1 MRRRC
6 SASWSTIPPNC
17 SAFRARI
24 IDSSNWANPITT
36 RSRVVLE
43 IAAELVADAE
53 QPYSQAKV
61 LLRKQGTS
69 DWPLVLFGSSTYEG
83 VDAVVNGEA
92 ALAMINPAA
101 ALTLAYRGTGPYA
114 SPQPVRTLAVIPS
127 ADQYVFAVKRSTG
140 LTAFEEIGARRVPL
154 RIATR
159 GQRDHCLHVMLDHI
173 AAAAG
178 FSLDDLRAWGG
189 ETRPNGPLPMPGDA
203 KFQALA
209 RGEIDAIFDEAVQEW
224 LPAAVE
230 ADMTILP
237 LAEATVRKLE
247 ALGYRR
253 AVIPRSL
260 YPMLPADVLTI
271 DFSGWSIFVH
281 ADAPDA
287 LVTQMCRAL
296 EARKHLIPWQGEGP
310 LPLERMMINAADTP
324 MDVPLHPAAERFW
337 RACGYQP
344 ARVG

>member
-1 MRRRC
+1 VD
-6 SASWSTIPPNC
+6 I
-17 SAFRARI
+17 
-24 IDSSNWANPITT
+24 SNWANPITT

-53 QPYSQAKV
+53 QPFTQAKV
-61 LLRKQGTS
+61 LLRKQGTP

-83 VDAVVNGEA
+83 VDAVVRGEA

-101 ALTLAYRGTGPYA
+101 SLTLAYRGTGPYT

-127 ADQYVFAVKRSTG
+127 ADQYVFAVKRATG
-140 LTAFEEIGARRVPL
+140 LAAFEEIGTRRVPL

-159 GQRDHCLHVMLDHI
+159 GQRDHCLHVMLEHI
-173 AAAAG
+173 VAAAG
-178 FSLDDLRAWGG
+178 FTLDDFCSWGG

-224 LPAAVE
+224 LPAAIE

-237 LAEATVRKLE
+237 LAEETVRRLE

-253 AVIPRSL
+253 AVIEKAL
-260 YPMLPADVLTI
+260 YPMLAADVLTI
-271 DFSGWSIFVH
+271 DFSGWAIFVH

-296 EARKHLIPWQGEGP
+296 DRRKHLIPWQGEGP
-310 LPLERMMINAADTP
+310 LPLERMMTNQADTP

-337 RACGYQP
+337 RACGYL
-344 ARVG
+344 

>member
-1 MRRRC
+1 MD
-6 SASWSTIPPNC
+6 I
-17 SAFRARI
+17 
-24 IDSSNWANPITT
+24 SNWANPITT

-61 LLRKQGTS
+61 LLRKQGTNE
-69 DWPLVLFGSSTYEG
+69 WPLVLFGSSTYEG

-101 ALTLAYRGTGPYA
+101 SLTLAYRGTGPYTTA
-114 SPQPVRTLAVIPS
+114 QPVRTLAVIPS
-127 ADQYVFAVKRSTG
+127 GDQYVFAVKRDLGIT
-140 LTAFEEIGARRVPL
+140 TFEEIGTKRIPL

-159 GQRDHCLHVMLDHI
+159 GQRDHCLHVMLEHI

-178 FSLDDLRAWGG
+178 FTLDQFRAWGG
-189 ETRPNGPLPMPGDA
+189 ETRPNGPLPLPGDA
-203 KFQALA
+203 KFQAFE

-224 LPAAVE
+224 LPAAID
-230 ADMTILP
+230 AGMTILS
-237 LAEATVRKLE
+237 LSEATVQKLE
-247 ALGYRR
+247 AQGYRR
-253 AVIPRSL
+253 AVIEKAL
-260 YPMLPADVLTI
+260 YPALPADVLTI
-271 DFSGWSIFVH
+271 DFSGWAIFVH

-296 EARKHLIPWQGEGP
+296 DARKHLIPWQGEGP
-310 LPLERMMINAADTP
+310 LPLERMMTNQADTP

-337 RACGYQP
+337 QSKGYL
-344 ARVG
+344 